1 MSSDKSD
8 DPDPLVMRVQVD
20 DHPVAAAVEA
30 DASIAR
36 TRYTTLN
43 VRGPVFG
50 IATQSPPGH
59 GHWQVLTPITDGFA
73 QQARDSLN
81 SHLWFKAKD
90 DTDDPL
96 VRREL
101 LAAVRVLETEPVDE
115 LTVLDVR
122 YRVVRAD
129 EFVFSRD
136 SVPEPPRPTDPEPA
150 VPDWDGYDDTPLDRD
165 FVIDHS
171 AAAGLVA
178 TTERLALQRLHYRGE
193 RYPPEVR
200 HDSEQAMATHPGV
213 VLLPPAYC
221 VVEHTGDS
229 WTPLTG
235 LMSTPHGA
243 RRALTNWLIRF
254 WPLMRDLPE
263 AEAARYAALA
273 REFQAQVRANSL
285 CVDDR
290 LYSVARVGRT
300 VRIGGDGPESARPS
314 DVDNYGPSQIH
325 PVMDEHGTITHE
337 DTHEEE

>member
-1 MSSDKSD
+1 
-8 DPDPLVMRVQVD
+8 MRVQVD

-50 IATQSPPGH
+50 IATQSPPGQ
-59 GHWQVLTPITDGFA
+59 GDWQVLTSITDGFA
-73 QQARDSLN
+73 QQSRDALN

-90 DTDDPL
+90 GTDDPR

-101 LAAVRVLETEPVDE
+101 LDAVAVLETEPVDE

-136 SVPEPPRPTDPEPA
+136 RVPEPPRATDPEPP
-150 VPDWDGYDDTPLDRD
+150 VLDWDGYDDAPLDVG
-165 FVIDHS
+165 FVIDHA

-178 TTERLALQRLHYRGE
+178 TTERLALHHLHYRGE

-200 HDSEQAMATHPGV
+200 HDSEHAMATHPGV

-221 VVEHTGDS
+221 IVEHTGDS

-243 RRALTNWLIRF
+243 RRSLTTWLTRF
-254 WPLMRDLPE
+254 WPLMRELPE
-263 AEAARYAALA
+263 DETARYAAIA
-273 REFQAQVRANSL
+273 HEYQAQVRANSL
-285 CVDDR
+285 TVDDR
-290 LYSVARVGRT
+290 LYSVARVGRM
-300 VRIGGDGPESARPS
+300 VRIGADGPESARPS

-325 PVMDEHGTITHE
+325 PLMDEFGTITHE
-337 DTHEEE
+337 E